1 MKLRMY
7 LPEEIAELKNKF
19 QFFAD
24 TDAIYVLNKGAKS
37 IKSFKHSEPII
48 CRDTTGLS
56 CMISRAAVSLW
67 LQGMIRH
74 YHLFDIH
81 NAVMMC
87 RINSEEPTWDNVEKY
102 L

>member
-7 LPEEIAELKNKF
+7 LPEEIAELKSKF

-24 TDAIYVLNKGAKS
+24 TDSIYVLNKMTKLV
-37 IKSFKHSEPII
+37 KSFKHSEPII
-48 CRDTTGLS
+48 CQDATGLK
-56 CMISRAAVSLW
+56 CMLSRTAVSLW
-67 LQGMIRH
+67 LQGMIKH

>member
-7 LPEEIAELKNKF
+7 LPEEIAELKSKF

-24 TDAIYVLNKGAKS
+24 TDSIYVLNKMTKLV
-37 IKSFKHSEPII
+37 KSFKHGEPIK
-48 CRDTTGLS
+48 
-56 CMISRAAVSLW
+56 
-67 LQGMIRH
+67 H